1 MKPSNK
7 QGALAISVAALL
19 ALAGFEG
26 FSDKAYQPLPGDK
39 WTYGFGHTAGVE
51 KGDEIDLYGAV
62 RLLKEDVKVFER
74 AVNRAVTVPVTQS
87 QFDALVMFTYNVGVY
102 AFQKST
108 LLRCLN
114 DKNYACVDRE
124 WVRWKF
130 FHGKPVKGLEAR
142 RARELAIF
150 HGEPIIEKDGRICF
164 GSAGCLGI
172 GDLLQERSRGPDG
185 AQTDR
190 GGSGGGVVHDALSTS
205 PKGGKGA

>member
-1 MKPSNK
+1 MS
-7 QGALAISVAALL
+7 AAALL

-26 FSDKAYQPLPGDK
+26 FSDHAYQPLPGDK

-51 KGDEIDLYGAV
+51 KGDHIDLYGAV
-62 RLLKEDVKVFER
+62 RLLKDDVKTFEK
-74 AVNRAVTVPVTQS
+74 AVNEVVEVPVTQF

-102 AFQKST
+102 AFQDST

-114 DKNYACVDRE
+114 ELDYVCVNRE
-124 WVRWKF
+124 WMRWKY

-150 HGEPIIEKDGRICF
+150 HGEPIFENNGRVCF
-164 GSAGCLGI
+164 GSAGCLSV

-185 AQTDR
+185 AQTER
-190 GGSGGGVVHDALSTS
+190 GGAGGGVVHDALSTPS
-205 PKGGKGA
+205 KGEEGS